1 VALCDV
7 WKVPLGFF
15 GHWRTAHYAL
25 TETDDERKVAKYL
38 MTKKRWSKIEEKIH
52 APSKLKYA
60 ADNSLTF
67 QSKDTSVVKFSR

>member
-1 VALCDV
+1 
-7 WKVPLGFF
+7 
-15 GHWRTAHYAL
+15 
-25 TETDDERKVAKYL
+25 

-67 QSKDTSVVKFSR
+67 QSKDTSVVKFHDDSISFLAHLAELIV